1 MLPPGHPGRR
11 PQRVHN
17 LEANTGLQ
25 LPLST
30 LHERR
35 YRRPCKTRFRLAGCA
50 STGRVSNPLG
60 RFERFQ
66 VTFHSPFQD
75 FSCRKP
81 SRWGRY
87 RPHPSQ
93 SRTCRFP
100 ASGSS
105 RERFARSGIALED
118 PDWRQWVSGQ
128 KFVEAGPCDH
138 ASTMTPRQPLAP
150 DANHLIGEPTQA
162 PTVAANAIIGEVAP
176 HHGGQVT
183 MLVADRPVA
192 VSPTPVIDLRLKIR

>member
-1 MLPPGHPGRR
+1 MRYSTIACNPTTTTWLRSPERWWWNVY
-11 PQRVHN
+11 QR
-17 LEANTGLQ
+17 Q
-25 LPLST
+25 L
-30 LHERR
+30 
-35 YRRPCKTRFRLAGCA
+35 
-50 STGRVSNPLG
+50 
-60 RFERFQ
+60 
-66 VTFHSPFQD
+66 
-75 FSCRKP
+75 P

-105 RERFARSGIALED
+105 RERFARDGVAMED
-118 PDWRQWVSGQ
+118 PDCRQWAPGQ
-128 KFVEAGPCDH
+128 KVVEAGPCDH

-192 VSPTPVIDLRLKIR
+192 VSPTPVINRGHRAGKPALGRHLPNHVLAVPGPPPDMG

>member
-1 MLPPGHPGRR
+1 RRAERRLPGRAIA
-11 PQRVHN
+11 V
-17 LEANTGLQ
+17 L
-25 LPLST
+25 
-30 LHERR
+30 
-35 YRRPCKTRFRLAGCA
+35 RRPGRPRP
-50 STGRVSNPLG
+50 TGSLPNLPRRTAQG
-60 RFERFQ
+60 RM
-66 VTFHSPFQD
+66 
-75 FSCRKP
+75 P

-105 RERFARSGIALED
+105 RERFARDGVAMED
-118 PDWRQWVSGQ
+118 PDCRKWARGQ
-128 KFVEAGPCDH
+128 KVVEAGPCDH

-150 DANHLIGEPTQA
+150 DPNHLIGEPMQA

-192 VSPTPVIDLRLKIR
+192 VSPTPVINRGHRAGKPALGRHLPNPVLAVPGPPPDMG